1 MSVASSP
8 KAPWMSKYRQ
18 DVSLCVTRLDLFI
31 KWMEL
36 FLQAEGL
43 GMANAFPERKL
54 KAKKLNANI
63 H

>member
-1 MSVASSP
+1 MSE
-8 KAPWMSKYRQ
+8 YRQ

-43 GMANAFPERKL
+43 GLANAFPERKL